1 MFERADISS
10 NIDIIIMLK
19 TYIILVAIIVL
30 SVLFSLGIL
39 LIKKPKKIL
48 SKMSEIKNINLK
60 YY

>member
-10 NIDIIIMLK
+10 NIDIIIILK
-19 TYIILVAIIVL
+19 TYIILVAIIVV

-48 SKMSEIKNINLK
+48 SKMS
-60 YY
+60 